1 MNSILLKVQKYLDQ
15 VSKSPTQVDK
25 KLVEEFG
32 EACKKALLK
41 QFTEDRSSKFELRM
55 SNVGRPLCQLQ
66 MEAKGIKGEGQPY
79 NVKVRNTFG
88 DMIEALALF
97 IMKSAGVEIKNE
109 QKQVKYKFNGE
120 EIEGRQDVEIDE
132 KIWDIKSASPYSF
145 EKKFGEDG
153 GFNEVVKDDT
163 FGYASQGFLYGES
176 QKKNFGGWIVINK
189 STGEWAVCETPKLV
203 EPYKSDAIKKAKD
216 NVKAIKDGIPF
227 KRQYDAIEETFRGK
241 PTGNKV
247 LGLACS
253 FCPYKLP
260 CWGSKLQLLP
270 QQQSKGKNPK
280 WVWYTEVNNPKRRKS
295 LRNWVGISL
304 RGLVSTF
311 TDYDLFCNI

>member
-1 MNSILLKVQKYLDQ
+1 MSDILIKVQKYLDK
-15 VSKSPTQVDK
+15 VSKSPVQADK

-32 EACKKALLK
+32 EACKNALLK
-41 QFTEDRSSKFELRM
+41 QFTDDRRSKFEIRM
-55 SNVGRPLCQLQ
+55 SNAGRPLCQLQ
-66 MEAKGIKGEGQPY
+66 MEAKGVKGEGQPY
-79 NVKVRNTFG
+79 NVKIRNTFG
-88 DMIEALALF
+88 DLIEALALF
-97 IMKSAGVEIKNE
+97 IMKSAGVNVKNE
-109 QKQVKYKFNGE
+109 QKKVTYEFEGNK
-120 EIEGRQDVEIDE
+120 IEGKQDVEIE
-132 KIWDIKSASPYSF
+132 NKIWDIKSASPYSF
-145 EKKFGEDG
+145 DKKFGEEG
-153 GFNEVVKDDT
+153 GFQEVVRDDT
-163 FGYASQGFLYGES
+163 FGYASQGFLYSES
-176 QKKNFGGWIVINK
+176 QDKDFGGWIAINK

-203 EPYKSDAIKKAKD
+203 EPYKSEAIKKAKD

-280 WVWYTEVNNPKRRKS
+280 WVWYTEVNNPKQEEES
-295 LRNWVGISL
+295 A
-304 RGLVSTF
+304 
-311 TDYDLFCNI
+311 

>member
-1 MNSILLKVQKYLDQ
+1 MNDILIKVQKYLDN
-15 VSKSPTQVDK
+15 VSKGPTQVDK

-32 EACKKALLK
+32 EACKNALLK
-41 QFTEDRSSKFELRM
+41 QFTEDRRSKFEPRM

-79 NVKVRNTFG
+79 NVKMRNTFG
-88 DMIEALALF
+88 DLIEALALF
-97 IMKSAGVEIKNE
+97 VMKSAGVNVENE
-109 QKQVKYKFNGE
+109 QKKVVYKFGE
-120 EIEGRQDVEIDE
+120 NKIEGRQDVEINK

-145 EKKFGEDG
+145 EKKFGEEG

-163 FGYASQGFLYGES
+163 FGYASQGFLYSEG
-176 QKKNFGGWIVINK
+176 QGKNFGGWIAINK
-189 STGEWAVCETPKLV
+189 STGEWTVCETPALHD
-203 EPYKSDAIKKAKD
+203 EYKKVALDKAKE
-216 NVKAIKDGIPF
+216 NFKALQDGVPF
-227 KRQYDAIEETFRGK
+227 KRNYDSIKETFRGK

-247 LGLACS
+247 LGFACS

-280 WVWYTEVNNPKRRKS
+280 WVWYTEVNNPKKEEE
-295 LRNWVGISL
+295 
-304 RGLVSTF
+304 F
-311 TDYDLFCNI
+311 A

>member
-1 MNSILLKVQKYLDQ
+1 MNNILLKVQKYLDK
-15 VSKSPTQVDK
+15 VSKSPAQVDK
-25 KLVEEFG
+25 TLVEEFG

-41 QFTEDRSSKFELRM
+41 QFSETRSNKFEVRM
-55 SNVGRPLCQLQ
+55 SNAGRPLCQLQ

-79 NVKVRNTFG
+79 NAKVRNTFG
-88 DMIEALALF
+88 DIIEALALF
-97 IMKSAGVEIKNE
+97 IMKSAGVKIKNE

-132 KIWDIKSASPYSF
+132 KVWDIKSASPYSF

-153 GFNEVVKDDT
+153 GFSEVVKDDT
-163 FGYASQGFLYGES
+163 FGYASQGFLYAES
-176 QKKNFGGWIVINK
+176 QKKDFGGWIVINK
-189 STGEWAVCETPKLV
+189 STGEWTVCETPKLV
-203 EPYKSDAIKKAKD
+203 EPYKTNALTKAVDNIKALKEG
-216 NVKAIKDGIPF
+216 VPF

-280 WVWYTEVNNPKRRKS
+280 WVWYTEVNNPKQEEES
-295 LRNWVGISL
+295 A
-304 RGLVSTF
+304 
-311 TDYDLFCNI
+311 